1 MRGDVTLWGLAFL
14 WGVVLGLFYFGGLWM
29 TLKTMPGKKWPKRR
43 LAISYLVRVAGVLAG
58 FWIVVQKGGVALLF
72 TVVAFFGVRIILTR
86 VLGPK
91 NGEKDHAA
99 QS

>member
-43 LAISYLVRVAGVLAG
+43 LAVSYPGACGRGSGRFLDRGSKGWRGASLYGCG
-58 FWIVVQKGGVALLF
+58 FFRRLELF
-72 TVVAFFGVRIILTR
+72 
-86 VLGPK
+86 
-91 NGEKDHAA
+91 
-99 QS
+99 